1 MGELPQ
7 KKGKSKL
14 PLLCGNVEQVITIYD
29 GTEDTKKVTEPQW
42 SLCPHF
48 RIIFSWLQRM

>member
-1 MGELPQ
+1 MGELPP

-14 PLLCGNVEQVITIYD
+14 PLFCGNVEQVITIYD
-29 GTEDTKKVTEPQW
+29 GKEDTKKVTESQW
-42 SLCPHF
+42 SLRPHF